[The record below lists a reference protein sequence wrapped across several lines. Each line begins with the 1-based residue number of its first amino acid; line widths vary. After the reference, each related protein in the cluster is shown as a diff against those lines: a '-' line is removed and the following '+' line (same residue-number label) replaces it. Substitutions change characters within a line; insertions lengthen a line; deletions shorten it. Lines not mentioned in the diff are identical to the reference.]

1 MCYIVAKDRNKQ
13 GFYALKSRIGKELSN
28 YTREL
33 NDAISKDGIQI
44 IVISR
49 PTAYG
54 EYAPYVF
61 VESEEKF
68 KKLVLE
74 MQKTEAKKAL

>member
-13 GFYALKSRIGKELSN
+13 GCYALKSRIGKELSN

-33 NDAISKDGIQI
+33 NDAISKDEIQI
-44 IVISR
+44 MVISR

-54 EYAPYVF
+54 EYAPYKIVN
-61 VESEEKF
+61 SKEEF
-68 KKLVLE
+68 KRLVLE
-74 MQKTEAKKAL
+74 MQKT

>member
-13 GFYALKSRIGKELSN
+13 GCYALKSRIGKDLAK

-33 NDAISKDGIQI
+33 NKAISKDGIQI

-61 VESEEKF
+61 VDSEEKF

>member
-1 MCYIVAKDRNKQ
+1 M
-13 GFYALKSRIGKELSN
+13 KSRIGKELSN
-28 YTREL
+28 YTKEL

-54 EYAPYVF
+54 EYAPYKIVN
-61 VESEEKF
+61 SKEELKR
-68 KKLVLE
+68 LVLE

>member
-13 GFYALKSRIGKELSN
+13 GCYALKSRIGKELSN

-54 EYAPYVF
+54 EYATYKIVN
-61 VESEEKF
+61 SKEEF
-68 KKLVLE
+68 KRSVLE
-74 MQKTEAKKAL
+74 MQKT

>member
-13 GFYALKSRIGKELSN
+13 GCYALKSRIGKDLAK

-33 NDAISKDGIQI
+33 NKAISKDGIQI

>member
-13 GFYALKSRIGKELSN
+13 GCYALKSRIGKELSH

-54 EYAPYVF
+54 EYAPYKIVN
-61 VESEEKF
+61 SKEEF
-68 KKLVLE
+68 KRLVLE
-74 MQKTEAKKAL
+74 MQKN

>member
-13 GFYALKSRIGKELSN
+13 GCYALKSRIGKELSN

-54 EYAPYVF
+54 EYAPYKIVN
-61 VESEEKF
+61 SKEEF
-68 KKLVLE
+68 KRLVLE